1 MVESNYDILGILEG
15 STEKEIRDAFR
26 RLALQYH
33 SDRGGENEQFIK
45 IKQAYEDLKIGKK
58 YPETDFEKIKNS
70 RVYSDDSESDVRRK
84 NQILGQELSKEMQTA
99 QEWAA
104 ALNRANSTGTR
115 LFGSKT
121 LGEIELE
128 RKANGALSIKG
139 NFMAGGLSYD
149 GSIIMQGNITSPS
162 WTKEFQTNIKLT
174 NGDFKFVNPLDNKYK
189 IENGARLI
197 AENGNVVV
205 GNIFGRKFR
214 VEDPEGRVGI
224 FQIQEHR
231 THISAPKGKI
241 IAENVVNTV
250 RLDADTIVVLNV
262 EDDVVLS
269 AREILFYGGKLTY
282 DSIIELKEGG
292 SIRFFE
298 TFSIQG
304 LSGDAIIKL
313 ENGKKIRLFDLK
325 TKKIKIIKQKV
336 ADTKFI
342 SKLKPNMIITTTNDR
357 KINQKIINAAK
368 KKDITVYSSDNPEDS
383 DFSNPAI
390 IDFENMIQIAIF
402 TGGQSPAMSKKIK
415 EKSEKVLKKI
425 ITNEDIAQIKIQK
438 MARKLAKEV
447 ISTSEQRRECLR
459 SIMRDNEIDQLIK
472 DGQMKKAEK
481 KVSTILRNWK

>member
-70 RVYSDDSESDVRRK
+70 RVYSGDSESDVRRK

-99 QEWAA
+99 EEWAA
-104 ALNRANSTGTR
+104 ALNRSNSTGTR

-139 NFMAGGLSYD
+139 NFMAGGLTYD
-149 GSIIMQGNITSPS
+149 GPIIMQGNITSPS
-162 WTKEFQTNIKLT
+162 WTKEFQTNIRLT
-174 NGDFKFVNPLDNKYK
+174 NGDFKFINPLENKYK
-189 IENGARLI
+189 IENGAKLV
-197 AENGNVVV
+197 ADNGNIVV

-250 RLDADTIVVLNV
+250 RLDSDTIVVLNV
-262 EDDVVLS
+262 EDDVILS

-282 DSIIELKEGG
+282 DSVIELKEGG

-325 TKKIKIIKQKV
+325 TKKIKDLADEFVPDKEQYAKDATMVGHGFTITYDMLDNLSKKPSKKQKNGW
-336 ADTKFI
+336 I
-342 SKLKPNMIITTTNDR
+342 SKFSFR
-357 KINQKIINAAK
+357 KNNHVK
-368 KKDITVYSSDNPEDS
+368 
-383 DFSNPAI
+383 
-390 IDFENMIQIAIF
+390 
-402 TGGQSPAMSKKIK
+402 
-415 EKSEKVLKKI
+415 
-425 ITNEDIAQIKIQK
+425 
-438 MARKLAKEV
+438 
-447 ISTSEQRRECLR
+447 
-459 SIMRDNEIDQLIK
+459 
-472 DGQMKKAEK
+472 
-481 KVSTILRNWK
+481 